1 MTEHSPNASNSTPG
15 NNNGSV
21 THDWT
26 DERERLMRMSS
37 RWDEDYI
44 WVYLPKHS
52 NNQDKH
58 AK

>member
-1 MTEHSPNASNSTPG
+1 MVERNPGASNSTPS
-15 NNNGSV
+15 NDSTV
-21 THDWT
+21 AYDWT
-26 DERERLMRMSS
+26 DERKRLMRIAS

-52 NNQDKH
+52 NTQDKH